1 MSVLLSP
8 RETKEGVNWV
18 GRTRGENCDVVVEAM
33 VPGERFCLGQ
43 TERMGMKRHHQIWG

>member
-18 GRTRGENCDVVVEAM
+18 GRTRGEDCDVVVEAM
-33 VPGERFCLGQ
+33 VLGERFCLGQ
-43 TERMGMKRHHQIWG
+43 VEGMDMKRHYQIWG